1 MMRRGSILY
10 CSFTKN
16 TVIVAT
22 SKLKVC
28 SMKTIHQ
35 LKSSH
40 HRNSTSLKEV
50 LNLGYNNE
58 CLNRKTHSA
67 TLCPNGPHYGSI
79 TKAVGMECG
88 AAHSRTDQPINR
100 HQPPI
105 THTIRTPLKREQQAS
120 SSVLFIRWSSVRI
133 KGSNWGSVQVG
144 MAGLL

>member
-1 MMRRGSILY
+1 MNKVIMLYLFGVFFSPKKSGFLMMRRGSILY

-100 HQPPI
+100 HQPPN
-105 THTIRTPLKREQQAS
+105 THNTHPS
-120 SSVLFIRWSSVRI
+120 
-133 KGSNWGSVQVG
+133 
-144 MAGLL
+144 